1 MFYLFYST
9 CGHCYSWEDF
19 GPHQERSGQSQS
31 SAHGRSGWSELNC
44 LFIVLL
50 LFSIYQWL
58 YGAFCTDRLISTCPS
73 PSPMLLCST
82 GWQTPVSGLCVHDG
96 GDAGLPGQTEADPAL
111 LCYLSSQRAEV
122 YGTYFSGLIRDL
134 VFIISYCSAQISL
147 HNLRHNLIVTAPV
160 SPCFVERTLAETLW
174 DQPDGGAYTEGCDS
188 VLCLCNWKAKG
199 PLP

>member
-19 GPHQERSGQSQS
+19 GPDQERSGQSQS

-44 LFIVLL
+44 LFIVPL
-50 LFSIYQWL
+50 LFHIYQCDFTVYSAPIDWYQLAHLPCSSALQADKLLSQDFVSMMEEMLGFLAKQRQILL
-58 YGAFCTDRLISTCPS
+58 YSATFPLSVQKFMVHIS
-73 PSPMLLCST
+73 
-82 GWQTPVSGLCVHDG
+82 PVWSKN
-96 GDAGLPGQTEADPAL
+96 
-111 LCYLSSQRAEV
+111 
-122 YGTYFSGLIRDL
+122 F
-134 VFIISYCSAQISL
+134 FIISYCSAQISL
-147 HNLRHNLIVTAPV
+147 HNLRHNLIITAPV

-188 VLCLCNWKAKG
+188 VLRLCNWKAKG